1 MKFWT
6 CLRCIKICGHFK
18 DLKIQIVKI
27 CIICKRSCP
36 FIINISSCL
45 IKNIICQHVFYFA
58 DSNQFRFGINY
69 TSYDFIIINLLRFGE
84 SRGSFCTL
92 VTTKDGN
99 LETRAH
105 SVNIEEL
112 LRQETERHN
121 QQVIREI
128 WYPSNLLQDSIS
140 TCTYLHCVLFSKSC
154 ITYM

>member
-1 MKFWT
+1 MKLKLTDQVIVVIYVEVT
-6 CLRCIKICGHFK
+6 CTSLTMLFSEILNMFEVYQNLWSFK
-18 DLKIQIVKI
+18 DLKFQIVKI
-27 CIICKRSCP
+27 CILCKCSCP
-36 FIINISSCL
+36 FIIIISSCL

-58 DSNQFRFGINY
+58 DSNQFGFGNNY

-121 QQVIREI
+121 QQVIKEI
-128 WYPSNLLQDSIS
+128 
-140 TCTYLHCVLFSKSC
+140 
-154 ITYM
+154 